1 MKEMTSIR
9 MEIIEMKIKT
19 IQKINR
25 TKRQFLEKL
34 TDTVDK
40 LLARLTKR
48 REREQE
54 RKFTLLE
61 SNEVITTNF
70 TETKITIKEYYERLY
85 ANKLD
90 K

>member
-1 MKEMTSIR
+1 MCSSDLLNYPGLPTLSLALVL
-9 MEIIEMKIKT
+9 
-19 IQKINR
+19 INR
-25 TKRQFLEKL
+25 GGRKEGRKEE
-34 TDTVDK
+34 
-40 LLARLTKR
+40 RG
-48 REREQE
+48 EREQE